1 VTAANLFRLSF
12 LKGVSDY
19 FECDLCLAK
28 VKIDDKF
35 KTMAFDERNHRLAV
49 MSFDRV
55 LYYLDI
61 P

>member
-1 VTAANLFRLSF
+1 M
-12 LKGVSDY
+12 SDY